1 MQRLS
6 YAIDGSRLEALY
18 GHVPTP
24 IPSRGSHPIV
34 GFLTKSSL
42 AYQELFCVVALRAS
56 LSNNDDDDDDGIE
69 KICDVH
75 ASHFLVDFFA
85 VIAA

>member
-1 MQRLS
+1 M
-6 YAIDGSRLEALY
+6 
-18 GHVPTP
+18 PTP
-24 IPSRGSHPIV
+24 IPSRGFHQIV

-42 AYQELFCVVALRAS
+42 AYQELFCVVALLAS
-56 LSNNDDDDDDGIE
+56 LSSNDDDDGIE

>member
-1 MQRLS
+1 M
-6 YAIDGSRLEALY
+6 
-18 GHVPTP
+18 PTP
-24 IPSRGSHPIV
+24 IPSRGFHQIV

-42 AYQELFCVVALRAS
+42 AYQELFCVVALLAS
-56 LSNNDDDDDDGIE
+56 LSNNDDDDDGIE

-75 ASHFLVDFFA
+75 ASHFLVDYFA

>member
-1 MQRLS
+1 M
-6 YAIDGSRLEALY
+6 
-18 GHVPTP
+18 PTP
-24 IPSRGSHPIV
+24 IPSRGFHQIV

-42 AYQELFCVVALRAS
+42 AYQDLFCVVALLLAS
-56 LSNNDDDDDDGIE
+56 LSNNDDDDGIE

-75 ASHFLVDFFA
+75 ASHFLVDYFA

>member
-1 MQRLS
+1 M
-6 YAIDGSRLEALY
+6 
-18 GHVPTP
+18 PTP
-24 IPSRGSHPIV
+24 IPSRGFHQIV

-42 AYQELFCVVALRAS
+42 AYQELFCVVALLAS
-56 LSNNDDDDDDGIE
+56 LNNDDDGIE